1 MSIGNLRNLEKI
13 TSITIDNASHVHQFS
28 GEFTPLRRMPIHM
41 DDNPVT
47 IEALHRESIKGGGLF
62 NGFKEDFD
70 VHFIFPK
77 KFVVCYA
84 SIIIYIGTFV
94 NDSLA

>member
-1 MSIGNLRNLEKI
+1 
-13 TSITIDNASHVHQFS
+13 
-28 GEFTPLRRMPIHM
+28 MPIHI

-47 IEALHRESIKGGGLF
+47 INALHREVIEGGGLVS
-62 NGFKEDFD
+62 GFKEDFD

-84 SIIIYIGTFV
+84 SIIIYIGYIV
-94 NDSLA
+94 NTS